1 MKKVLVFNLTPR
13 FGMLHYSAQF
23 CNALVKK
30 YQVTTVIAD
39 YYKGDLYDHE
49 INILKIKTNPEVKSF
64 LLDTLHLVQHFRL
77 LKKIKKLKPDIVHI
91 IDNHPWYL
99 IYAPLCKLF
108 GYKIYVTQH
117 DPTLHSGD
125 AKGIQGKIAV
135 WTNALLRKVADKLIV
150 HGDSLKADLVE
161 QYQVNPEKI
170 TVVPHGNYNFF
181 TRRSDGTIQPRENAF
196 LFFGRIVDYKGLDM
210 LLASL
215 EIIRKKNQNFTLII
229 AWSWSLDKYKKQ
241 IEEYQEYIQLYHQ
254 NIPDEEV
261 RKYFEMAEFVVLPYK
276 DATGSWVIPVAFAF
290 SKPVIVSDVGEL
302 GSCTRAA
309 EGGIVLQ
316 ELNPQTLAEQILWM
330 LNHKKQAKE
339 RGKKGRKYT
348 EEILWWEGIVDT
360 IYD

>member
-1 MKKVLVFNLTPR
+1 MKKVVVFNLTPR

-39 YYKGDLYDHE
+39 YYKGDLYDHK
-49 INILKIKTNPEVKSF
+49 IKILKIKTNPEVKSF
-64 LLDTLHLVQHFRL
+64 FLDTLHLIQHFRL
-77 LKKIKKLKPDIVHI
+77 FRNIKKLKPDIVHI

-108 GYKIYVTQH
+108 GYQIYVTQH

-196 LFFGRIVDYKGLDM
+196 LFFGRIVDYKGLDI

-229 AWSWSLDKYKKQ
+229 AGSGSIDTYK
-241 IEEYQEYIQLYHQ
+241 
-254 NIPDEEV
+254 EV
-261 RKYFEMAEFVVLPYK
+261 LEK
-276 DATGSWVIPVAFAF
+276 
-290 SKPVIVSDVGEL
+290 
-302 GSCTRAA
+302 
-309 EGGIVLQ
+309 
-316 ELNPQTLAEQILWM
+316 
-330 LNHKKQAKE
+330 
-339 RGKKGRKYT
+339 
-348 EEILWWEGIVDT
+348 
-360 IYD
+360 